1 MLNKDNI
8 EEILKTLD
16 PNDEAMIAAILEHLT
31 MMGFP
36 QDLLDKLE
44 ALLSDADHKD
54 HNASKALTVWLFQ
67 LANKRVQEKKKK
79 KKSKKKKTAIP
90 FFLYAAQAGY
100 FHSQTLALCQY
111 NIMEFNP
118 NQILLKACLE
128 LAQNHIN
135 GKSSDYQHTLQEF
148 QPYSESSRLNS
159 VLELATASNLQND
172 SISLASTI
180 LGTAINGVTSQIAGV
195 IVDQISDAIMSTLV
209 SVVSQAIKQQ
219 QPKSPYQLFG
229 M

>member
-16 PNDEAMIAAILEHLT
+16 PSDEAMIAAILEHLI
-31 MMGFP
+31 MIGFP
-36 QDLLDKLE
+36 QDLLDKIE
-44 ALLSDADHKD
+44 ALLKDADHKD
-54 HNASKALTVWLFQ
+54 HNASKALTIWLFQ
-67 LANKRVQEKKKK
+67 LANRKVQEKKKK
-79 KKSKKKKTAIP
+79 KVKKKKTTIP

-100 FHSQTLALCQY
+100 FHSQKLAICQY

-118 NQILLKACLE
+118 NQILLKACIE
-128 LAQNHIN
+128 LAQNHLN

-148 QPYSESSRLNS
+148 QPYTESSKLNS

-180 LGTAINGVTSQIAGV
+180 LGTALNEVSNQITGIVIN
-195 IVDQISDAIMSTLV
+195 QISDAIINTLIN
-209 SVVSQAIKQQ
+209 VVSQALTQQ
-219 QPKSPYQLFG
+219 VTKSPYQMFG